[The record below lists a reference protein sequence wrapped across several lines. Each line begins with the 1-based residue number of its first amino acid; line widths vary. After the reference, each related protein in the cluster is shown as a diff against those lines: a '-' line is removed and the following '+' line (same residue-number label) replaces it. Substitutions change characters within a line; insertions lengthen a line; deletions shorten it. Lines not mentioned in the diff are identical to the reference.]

1 MKKKMFGKVLAFA
14 ALLTTT
20 LALAAGAAGKVTFDI
35 SSAEA
40 QPGEEVQ
47 LTVKVTENVGF
58 ANAKVKCVFDTDV
71 LSYIKTDDA
80 GKYGGT
86 MHTPNF
92 GEESYTSEYNVLY
105 WNNLLSTK
113 NFTNI
118 GVAAT
123 VTYKVSEEAEIG
135 STISVNVD
143 AVKSWVSD
151 HAGDEVDWEVTGGK
165 ITVIDAPSLPDS
177 VKITFEN
184 KKLTYTGE
192 AQKVEATVKG
202 AAPEGTTVT
211 YSDDYGVDKADSYTV
226 TAAGEYN
233 VTATISAPGYSAKEV
248 TALVTVAQ
256 KELTVS
262 GLTAANKVYNGNT
275 DATLS
280 GGKLNGVISGDE
292 VEAEFPTFGT
302 FASKNVGT
310 GIAVTFEDIV
320 LSGVDSENYTVK
332 NPSVKA
338 NITVADIKVKADDK
352 SMAKGGEVPA
362 LTYTFES
369 EIFEE
374 PDAILSGALTTKADG
389 SKAGT
394 FDILQ
399 GSLKASSN
407 YKLIFTKGTL
417 TVEEKKTQNITVST
431 INDKTYGDEGFKV
444 SVMPDAASG
453 LTEFTFTSSDPTV
466 ASIDAE
472 GVVTIHKAGT
482 TVITVKQA
490 GDDTYAAFEK
500 KQTLKVAKV
509 KLVLTPTSG
518 VFVKKYTEDD
528 PEFTFTYDESK
539 LVGEDTLTGKLSR
552 KNPTE
557 SKVGK
562 KYALTLGTV
571 TVSDNYTLELAD
583 AYLEVV
589 DKTPQTVT
597 LSGVPA
603 SVTYGDAD
611 FTLAAT
617 ADETSGLDTF
627 TFETSNDKIATV
639 DADGKV
645 KIVGVG
651 KVTVTVKQAGDDAYA
666 AASASVT
673 FTVAAK
679 VLEIDASGIDLK
691 AKSVPFAA
699 TATVVGDDD
708 VKVDFDSL
716 ETELNEVEGGYAV
729 TLTGFTLIGEDA
741 AKYELK
747 SVEAITVPI
756 AAEDEDD
763 LLVEINATAENGSVE
778 GNGTYLIGTTVT
790 LTAVPDSK
798 YRASGWVDADGKT
811 VSKTAKCTFIA
822 GEEVPTPVFK
832 KKTSGG
838 GGAVGGTTNGSS
850 DSKYDA
856 AGNLVV
862 FTVRFESNFGSFV
875 NDRHVNKN
883 YTLNRPDDPVRVGY
897 VFGGW
902 YTDALLNN
910 AYDFNTPVTENFTLY
925 AKWTVEGADEWKN
938 PFSDVA
944 EGDWFYDAVK
954 FVNESG
960 LMNGMSDTTFAPNDT
975 LTRAMFVTILYR
987 ADGEPEVS
995 GTASFTDVESGS
1007 WYEKAVIWAV
1017 NNGIVNGITE
1027 TTFAPNAEITREQM
1041 ATILYRYAAYK
1052 GYDVSVRGETSY
1064 TDKADVSPF
1073 ASDAVTWA
1081 FSKAVMSGHE
1091 GGSFAPQENATRA
1104 QAAAVFMRFL
1114 QNENL

>member
-20 LALAAGAAGKVTFDI
+20 LALTAGAAGKVTFDI

-40 QPGEEVQ
+40 QPGQDVD
-47 LTVKVTENVGF
+47 LTITVTQNDGF
-58 ANAKVKCVFDTDV
+58 ASALFTLSHGDALTFVKTVDAGNYGVTVHNAKLPK
-71 LSYIKTDDA
+71 
-80 GKYGGT
+80 
-86 MHTPNF
+86 
-92 GEESYTSEYNVLY
+92 LY
-105 WNNLLSTK
+105 WNNPTVTE
-113 NFTNI
+113 NYTNKDL
-118 GVAAT
+118 AAT
-123 VTYKVSEEAEIG
+123 VTFTVSEDAEIG
-135 STISVNVD
+135 STIPVTIEEG
-143 AVKSWVSD
+143 AQIY
-151 HAGDEVDWEVTGGK
+151 DWEMNDLECVVNAGSVK
-165 ITVIDAPSLPDS
+165 VIDAPALPDS

-184 KKLTYTGE
+184 KKLTYTGK

-202 AAPEGTTVT
+202 APKGTTVT
-211 YSDDYGVDKADSYTV
+211 YSDDYGVEKADSYAV

-233 VTATISAPGYSAKEV
+233 VTATISAPGYKAKEV
-248 TALVTVAQ
+248 TAVVTVAQ
-256 KELTVS
+256 KELNVS

-280 GGKLNGVISGDE
+280 GGKLDGVISGDV

-310 GIAVTFEDIV
+310 GIAVTFEDIT

-332 NPSVKA
+332 KPSVKA

-362 LTYTFES
+362 LTYMIES

-374 PDAILSGALTTKADG
+374 PDAILSGDLTTKADG
-389 SKAGT
+389 TKVGT

-399 GSLKASSN
+399 GTLKASSN
-407 YKLIFTKGTL
+407 YKLSFTKGTL
-417 TVEEKKTQNITVST
+417 TVEEKKAQTITVST
-431 INDKTYGDEGFKV
+431 ITDKTYGDEGFKV
-444 SVMPDAASG
+444 SVVPDAVSG

-509 KLVLTPTSG
+509 KLVLTPTRG

-571 TVSDNYTLELAD
+571 IVSDNYTLELVD

-611 FTLAAT
+611 FTLTAT
-617 ADETSGLDTF
+617 ADETSGLDAF

-673 FTVAAK
+673 FTVSAK

-716 ETELNEVEGGYAV
+716 ETELNEVAGGYAV

-747 SVEAITVPI
+747 AVEAIIVPI
-756 AAEDEDD
+756 AAEDKDD

-778 GNGTYLIGTTVT
+778 GNGTYLIGATVT

-832 KKTSGG
+832 KKTSNGG
-838 GGAVGGTTNGSS
+838 VVSGGTTNGSS

-856 AGNLVV
+856 VGNLVV

-987 ADGEPEVS
+987 ADGEPEVG
-995 GTASFTDVESGS
+995 GTMSFTDVESGS

-1027 TTFAPNAEITREQM
+1027 TEFAPNAEITREQM

-1073 ASDAVTWA
+1073 AGDAVTWA